1 MKKVFVFFAVA
12 AMFVACNKPAQT
24 ETEAT
29 VDSVTTEVVETVD
42 STLNAVADSVV
53 SAATDSLA
61 AAVN

>member
-29 VDSVTTEVVETVD
+29 VDTVTTEVVD

>member
-29 VDSVTTEVVETVD
+29 VDVDTVATEPVD
-42 STLNAVADSVV
+42 SLKAVADSVV